1 MRDQALVLE
10 EPETSILVFPE
21 PRVFD
26 KLSRLISPFFPSNF
40 STRLCLFFPEL
51 KHIKHFC
58 NFMFNSMQDLD
69 DNLKVAVIGL
79 KL

>member
-26 KLSRLISPFFPSNF
+26 KLSRLISPFFTSNF
-40 STRLCLFFPEL
+40 STHLPLFFPEL
-51 KHIKHFC
+51 KHIKQFC
-58 NFMFNSMQDLD
+58 NFMLDSMQDLD